1 MRPRA
6 LTAAPDDRS
15 MWRRA
20 LAKLHPDG
28 GGSHDLFIWAGAVRD
43 VVCDLGVRGAVN
55 PEPADHPSRRREPS
69 TPEEPARVPY
79 PPGETANFAALTARA
94 VAMAEEVGGIHG
106 GLLEMLSGCEA
117 PPSTSGAWE
126 QRGASYKK
134 LAAVGH
140 MVSMTKAERSRW
152 YRVAEAVPLS
162 DRHVGH
168 ILGRLK
174 SRAA

>member
-1 MRPRA
+1 
-6 LTAAPDDRS
+6 
-15 MWRRA
+15 
-20 LAKLHPDG
+20 
-28 GGSHDLFIWAGAVRD
+28 
-43 VVCDLGVRGAVN
+43 
-55 PEPADHPSRRREPS
+55 
-69 TPEEPARVPY
+69 
-79 PPGETANFAALTARA
+79 
-94 VAMAEEVGGIHG
+94 MAEEVGGIHG
-106 GLLEMLSGCEA
+106 ALLEMLADCEA
-117 PPSTSGAWE
+117 PPSTTRTSGAWE

-140 MVSMTKAERSRW
+140 MVGMTKAERSRW